1 MRSPNGGKKIERPRI
16 LYGNSLRHVRDYIRP
31 MNGGNSS
38 LYAWLLIGLVV
49 VGAGLFIWRNSRT
62 R

>member
-1 MRSPNGGKKIERPRI
+1 
-16 LYGNSLRHVRDYIRP
+16 
-31 MNGGNSS
+31 MNGENSS

-49 VGAGLFIWRNSRT
+49 VGAGIFIWRNSRT